1 MDTACPRGPVK
12 PSVDGYGLSL
22 VTSLTGK
29 GGRFG
34 CHSGA
39 VSRVWS
45 PPGSGKEEEEEPGII
60 VRDLESLMCP
70 FPL

>member
-1 MDTACPRGPVK
+1 MASEGPVK
-12 PSVDGYGLSL
+12 SSVDGYGLNL
-22 VTSLTGK
+22 VTSLTGRDGK
-29 GGRFG
+29 FG

-45 PPGSGKEEEEEPGII
+45 PPGSSREEEEESGII

-70 FPL
+70 LPL